1 MPFKPIEVVSK
12 KKEPHTQ
19 PGKETE
25 MDSSR
30 RIHLVISDVDGTLL
44 NPQGELSPV
53 NYVAV
58 ARLRQAGVKFSLSS
72 ARPSFGMHW
81 LIRMLEIDCV
91 CSGLNGSI
99 LFHADGTVV
108 AETELDRA
116 TVKELASRMQKHG
129 LDVWLYTRD
138 QWFVPRLS
146 APQVLHNAEALRRDP
161 ERYAK
166 ICEVSAPILKISGT
180 SDRPADLAACEAELR
195 RELAGRV
202 SAMLSPPHNID
213 VTHPSAD
220 KGRAAV
226 AIAITEGAQMDEVA
240 TIGDSPAD
248 TPMFQAGRLSIAM
261 GQASEEVRRMATQV
275 TRSNADNGLAWAIE
289 YVLRGKWFS
298 HGAR

>member
-1 MPFKPIEVVSK
+1 
-12 KKEPHTQ
+12 
-19 PGKETE
+19 
-25 MDSSR
+25 MDSSQ

-44 NPQGELSPV
+44 NPEGELSPV

-91 CSGLNGSI
+91 CSGLNGGI
-99 LFHADGTVV
+99 LFHADGKV
-108 AETELDRA
+108 AAEMELDRG
-116 TVKELASRMQKHG
+116 TIEDLASRMQKHG

-146 APQVLHNAEALRRDP
+146 APHVLHN
-161 ERYAK
+161 
-166 ICEVSAPILKISGT
+166 
-180 SDRPADLAACEAELR
+180 
-195 RELAGRV
+195 
-202 SAMLSPPHNID
+202 
-213 VTHPSAD
+213 VTHASAD

-226 AIAITEGAQMDEVA
+226 AIAITEGAQMNDVA

-248 TPMFQAGRLSIAM
+248 TPMSQASRLSIAM
-261 GQASEEVRRMATQV
+261 GQASEDVRRMATQV

-289 YVLRGKWFS
+289 YMLRGKWFS
-298 HGAR
+298 NGAR

>member
-1 MPFKPIEVVSK
+1 
-12 KKEPHTQ
+12 
-19 PGKETE
+19 
-25 MDSSR
+25 MDSSQ
-30 RIHLVISDVDGTLL
+30 RILIVISDVDGTLL
-44 NPQGELSPV
+44 NPEGELSPV

-91 CSGLNGSI
+91 CSGLNGGI
-99 LFHADGTVV
+99 LFHADGRV
-108 AETELDRA
+108 AAEMELDRG
-116 TVKELASRMQKHG
+116 TIEDLASRMQKHG

-146 APQVLHNAEALRRDP
+146 APHVLHNAEALRTEP

-166 ICEVSAPILKISGT
+166 ICEVSGPILKVSGT
-180 SDRPADLAACEAELR
+180 SDRPGDLAACEAELH

-202 SAMLSPPHNID
+202 SAVLLPPHNLD

-226 AIAITEGAQMDEVA
+226 AIAITEGAQMNDVA

-248 TPMFQAGRLSIAM
+248 IPMFQASRLSIAM
-261 GQASEEVRRMATQV
+261 GQASEDVRLKATQV

-298 HGAR
+298 NGAR